1 MIDYS
6 RVIKGFVS
14 NLFTKLIIALYA
26 VISVP
31 ILVAN
36 LDIEGY
42 GVVVFITQITPFIF
56 LLEFGLVNALGRT
69 MARYRG
75 MGDYESLNSI
85 FVSTFWFLVLISL
98 ITSILLIVFNYSKNE
113 IIFTDWLNLEILK
126 EFDYLFLILF
136 LMIITIPLRSFRG
149 ILESE
154 YKFYVID
161 KINIL
166 VRVIAIIALVSLSI
180 LDRLNLNLAILITV
194 GMVILPEI
202 LCFLVYRREKKL
214 NILNLTYLK
223 KDSILEQ
230 LDVGAA
236 GFLTTLGAIIVRQ
249 GFVVLFSLKAGID
262 SIHIM
267 SIPLMIV
274 LIISPIVGRVS
285 AIYLPIFS
293 ELSGNNKN
301 AESEEQLRKS
311 FFILSTLS
319 IIAIAIF
326 SFAGNEIIY
335 LWLGNSFPSSDVT
348 KIFIITF
355 LFLTFTLIARSFLMF
370 RSYLKAYGH
379 HRYVAFVSICSAVWV
394 ILAAAYSEVFIANT
408 SLSMWQYFS
417 LIFISRLVIFDIIVT
432 LIVTFFKCDIKLN
445 EIIVLW
451 LKKIFVF
458 GVAAIALGMLLNCVL
473 SGILLKVIQTLI
485 VISIIYFYFLKLK
498 KDSYI

>member
-348 KIFIITF
+348 KI
-355 LFLTFTLIARSFLMF
+355 L
-370 RSYLKAYGH
+370 
-379 HRYVAFVSICSAVWV
+379 
-394 ILAAAYSEVFIANT
+394 
-408 SLSMWQYFS
+408 
-417 LIFISRLVIFDIIVT
+417 
-432 LIVTFFKCDIKLN
+432 
-445 EIIVLW
+445 
-451 LKKIFVF
+451 
-458 GVAAIALGMLLNCVL
+458 
-473 SGILLKVIQTLI
+473 
-485 VISIIYFYFLKLK
+485 
-498 KDSYI
+498 